1 VENPAFLESRTT
13 ECDPRYGHAT
23 QSGFFIADFRPA
35 IKKEGVCYPQS
46 MYKGAP
52 AMSHHLNL
60 LRTIFQDPVSGNIH
74 WREIESLLHHLGATV
89 EPSHGARFRVVL
101 NNVEGILHHPRH
113 SSVCIK
119 QDIKQLREY
128 LIQAGVSPSLSES
141 EKAKK

>member
-1 VENPAFLESRTT
+1 
-13 ECDPRYGHAT
+13 
-23 QSGFFIADFRPA
+23 
-35 IKKEGVCYPQS
+35 
-46 MYKGAP
+46 
-52 AMSHHLNL
+52 MSHHLNL

-101 NNVEGILHHPRH
+101 NNVEGVLHHPH
-113 SSVCIK
+113 HGSVCTE